1 MRAINSIPIPP
12 EMAKYKTAVEDA
24 AEVLDKV
31 FWDTQNYAAAGS
43 TLLTFFQAL
52 PANIELGNLDQP
64 GIIGG
69 NRPFLIRAISV
80 AFRTQ
85 ISDDIRILAAQ
96 GVLRLSIGNKD
107 YSEWPVHLLPP
118 GGGVCVAFSTG
129 VLAQNVEG
137 ATFGVPDVRNCYTL
151 AKPLLIPPQLNFRV
165 TMEYRAAQAISAQT
179 AVTVLLKGEIVR
191 YVQ

>member
-1 MRAINSIPIPP
+1 MANGAIPIPA
-12 EMAKYKTAVEDA
+12 EMKKYATAVSDA

-31 FWDTQNYAAAGS
+31 FWDTQQYAQAGS

-80 AFRTQ
+80 AFRTLVAA
-85 ISDDIRILAAQ
+85 DIAILARR
-96 GVLRLSIGNKD
+96 GVLRLNIGNKD
-107 YSEWPVHLLPP
+107 YGEWPVEMLPP
-118 GGGVCVAFSTG
+118 GGGVYAFFTTG
-129 VLAQNVEG
+129 VVTQQVEA
-137 ATFGVPDVRNCYTL
+137 ATFGVPDARNCYTL
-151 AKPLLIPPQLNFRV
+151 TKPLLIPPQLNFRA
-165 TMEYRAAQAISAQT
+165 TLEYQAAQAISVATQ
-179 AVTVLLKGEIVR
+179 VTVLLKGEIVR

>member
-1 MRAINSIPIPP
+1 MQ
-12 EMAKYKTAVEDA
+12 KYATAVEDA

-52 PANIELGNLDQP
+52 PATIEAGNLDQP

-69 NRPFLIRAISV
+69 NRPFLIRAVSV
-80 AFRTQ
+80 AFRTL
-85 ISDDIRILAAQ
+85 IPADIKILSDR

-118 GGGVCVAFSTG
+118 GGGVYAYFTTG
-129 VLAQNVEG
+129 VLAQDVNG

-151 AKPLLIPPQLNFRV
+151 TKPLLIPPQLNFRV
-165 TMEYRAAQAISAQT
+165 TLEYQAAQAITAQT
-179 AVTVLLKGEIVR
+179 AVSVLLKGEIVR